1 MKIGILSPPPIRF
14 KEKDAYNAQYI
25 GLGKELRDRGH
36 QVVVYT
42 AMYHDEI
49 KQMESMGENMT
60 VHYIPCIAAG
70 KQSLFP
76 VSVMDH
82 TIDALF
88 VFADNQYSVPRA
100 YRWAKKRGIRFI
112 PYIGVLK
119 SNSDKRWHRI
129 ISNAL
134 LVRNVNIYRGALCLA
149 KTKTAAEELESMGIK
164 DYCIAPVGLDIE
176 TLKSDYKGI
185 DRKQLRKK
193 YGYTPEDQVILFVG
207 RMHEEKRPV
216 DMLRIFMEVNRKNRR
231 TRLLMV
237 GQGKLKQEVLRFIDR
252 HSLYD
257 RVNTINSINNKDI
270 WELYLLAD
278 MFVNLNKHEIFGMA
292 IMEAMYYGCRVI
304 AYQAPGPNLL
314 ITDSVTGD
322 IAANDKEIVMK
333 ILDFKDYSEASHAY
347 AVDRFSWKQTAIV
360 VEGLAF

>member
-1 MKIGILSPPPIRF
+1 
-14 KEKDAYNAQYI
+14 
-25 GLGKELRDRGH
+25 
-36 QVVVYT
+36 
-42 AMYHDEI
+42 
-49 KQMESMGENMT
+49 
-60 VHYIPCIAAG
+60 
-70 KQSLFP
+70 
-76 VSVMDH
+76 
-82 TIDALF
+82 
-88 VFADNQYSVPRA
+88 
-100 YRWAKKRGIRFI
+100 
-112 PYIGVLK
+112 
-119 SNSDKRWHRI
+119 
-129 ISNAL
+129 
-134 LVRNVNIYRGALCLA
+134 
-149 KTKTAAEELESMGIK
+149 
-164 DYCIAPVGLDIE
+164 
-176 TLKSDYKGI
+176 
-185 DRKQLRKK
+185 
-193 YGYTPEDQVILFVG
+193 
-207 RMHEEKRPV
+207 
-216 DMLRIFMEVNRKNRR
+216 
-231 TRLLMV
+231 MV